1 MLKNKLGLLYVCM
14 ISLFLFSCGN
24 KHCEHHVAEE
34 SREDVLAL
42 DNNGN
47 KWLVNEEMKPF
58 VEEGEDILNAY
69 LSNGMND
76 YKTLAVQLKEQ
87 NSLLIK
93 SCTMEGTAHDE
104 LHKWLYPHLALVKNL
119 ENAESSE
126 DATAIIRNIKAS
138 YETYRHFFN

>member
-1 MLKNKLGLLYVCM
+1 MCM
-14 ISLFLFSCGN
+14 MSLFLLACGSKN
-24 KHCEHHVAEE
+24 CEHHVVEE
-34 SREDVLAL
+34 SKEDVLTL

-58 VEEGEDILNAY
+58 IEEGEAILNIY
-69 LSNGMND
+69 LDNSMDD

-93 SCTMEGTAHDE
+93 SCTMKGTAHDE

-119 ENAESSE
+119 ETAGSSE
-126 DATAIIRNIKAS
+126 GATAIIKNIQAS
-138 YETYRHFFN
+138 YETYHRFFN